1 MYFPIGAIRG
11 GFGTT
16 GQGFEGGCWTT
27 LSSPW
32 IGSGGGGAS
41 QRGFD
46 GPFNGMGGAGKP
58 STLLGNTCYYAGG
71 GNGSGDSPGCQTQPL
86 GGGGIAGNPTGGNGS
101 TNSGGGGGG
110 GINGGNF
117 GGNGGSG
124 IVIIRYP
131 GCQRGSGGIICS
143 YCGTTIHVFTSSGTF
158 VA

>member
-1 MYFPIGAIRG
+1 MYYPIGAIRG
-11 GFGTT
+11 GFGTI

-58 STLLGNTCYYAGG
+58 STLLGNTCYYSGG
-71 GNGSGDSPGCQTQPL
+71 GNGSGDAPGCQVQPL

-131 GCQRGSGGIICS
+131 GCQRGSGGTICS